1 LPSLFAAPMIRLG
14 EEQAVSLRGYTV
26 RLRRSPRPRYRV
38 ARQLMILLSV
48 VLFMYALIAFTT
60 R

>member
-1 LPSLFAAPMIRLG
+1 MIRLG